1 MGLEITRSKDG
12 SPRSKWWYGNFT
24 VDGERKYVN
33 LGIEICGQ
41 VPASLKE
48 AGDVAYE
55 RSRMKAQLKLDAL
68 KQDAHSRKSAVHHL
82 QELYRCNGSLRC
94 TAIHCGFI
102 SRLGRPASASS
113 GSSGF

>member
-1 MGLEITRSKDG
+1 
-12 SPRSKWWYGNFT
+12 
-24 VDGERKYVN
+24 
-33 LGIEICGQ
+33 
-41 VPASLKE
+41 
-48 AGDVAYE
+48 
-55 RSRMKAQLKLDAL
+55 
-68 KQDAHSRKSAVHHL
+68 VHHL